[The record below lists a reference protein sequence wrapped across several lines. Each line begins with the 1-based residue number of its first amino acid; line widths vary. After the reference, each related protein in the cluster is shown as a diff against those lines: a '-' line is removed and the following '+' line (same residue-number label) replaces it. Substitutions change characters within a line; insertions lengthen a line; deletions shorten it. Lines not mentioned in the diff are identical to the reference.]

1 MIYGMD
7 LAIVGGDDRFTD
19 RQSDAHAAFGVCG
32 GGWSR
37 RCSIEDTF
45 QPIRC
50 NSISMIPDMNLDLG
64 IVSGEITLHRLF
76 TSGMEI
82 SIFQKIDDDLL
93 DQQWIHGNH
102 IEITG
107 YRDLNL
113 ICLLYTSDAANDKAR
128 VDLGGRRVS
137 KS

>member
-45 QPIRC
+45 QPVRC

-64 IVSGEITLHRLF
+64 IVSGEITLNRLF

-107 YRDLNL
+107 YRDLDL
-113 ICLLYTSDAANDKAR
+113 IIRIAFADGGDCIEKHFFSDFRCLF
-128 VDLGGRRVS
+128 
-137 KS
+137 

>member
-45 QPIRC
+45 QPVRC

-64 IVSGEITLHRLF
+64 IVSGEITLNRLF

-93 DQQWIHGNH
+93 DQQWIHCGWWRLH
-102 IEITG
+102 
-107 YRDLNL
+107 RKA
-113 ICLLYTSDAANDKAR
+113 LLQRLPASLLTCWKYH
-128 VDLGGRRVS
+128 L
-137 KS
+137 